1 VAERQD
7 HGLELA
13 YRRTLEHERRRVL
26 GRMNLIRVIGVGAWL
41 VMAIVFGVVQGKL
54 QWRTPLPYVGT
65 YFAVSLFLYLV
76 GRKSTAV
83 LGRCQYTVAFV
94 DVVMMFSAM
103 NASVAFYPEKSS
115 AAGLLLSMFMLL
127 VGVALL
133 TLQRRA
139 VLAAVAVAVPLHV
152 VFLYRLGILE
162 LDWIGGWILLLLL
175 GAAVFFAVGRMMA
188 LVRGVAAEQAAHE
201 RLGRYFSPQ
210 VAQRI
215 IELGDTAARG
225 EQREVTILFS
235 DIRDFTAMADRMES
249 QHVVAMLNEY
259 LSTMVDVIFKHGGT
273 LDKFI
278 GDGILAYF
286 GAPLEMKDHAIAGVS
301 CGLEMLEALK
311 KLNDRRRDRGEVELR
326 IGIGIHTGRVVIG
339 DIGSQQRNEFTIIG
353 DSVNLASRIESL
365 TKQVGAEILV
375 TEATRDV
382 AGELFAFQPAQP
394 MAVKGKPHPVRTFVP
409 APSDS
414 GRIPL
419 ERSASNKA

>member
-1 VAERQD
+1 MAERQD
-7 HGLELA
+7 HGLEEA

-41 VMAIVFGVVQGKL
+41 LMAIVFGVVQGKL
-54 QWRTPLPYVGT
+54 QWRTPLPYVAT
-65 YFAVSLFLYLV
+65 YFTIALTLFVL
-76 GRKSTAV
+76 GSRFNSV

-94 DVVMMFSAM
+94 DVTMMFAAM
-103 NASVAFYPEKSS
+103 NASVAFYPVKSS

-127 VGVALL
+127 IGVALL
-133 TLQRRA
+133 TMQRRA
-139 VLAAVAVAVPLHV
+139 VLAAVATALPLHI

-162 LDWIGGWILLLLL
+162 ADWVGGWILLLLL
-175 GAAVFFAVGRMMA
+175 GAAIFFAVGRMLA
-188 LVRGVAAEQAAHE
+188 LVQGVAAEQAAHE
-201 RLGRYFSPQ
+201 RLGRYFSPS
-210 VAQRI
+210 VAKRI
-215 IELGDTAARG
+215 IELGDTSSRG

-235 DIRDFTAMADRMES
+235 DIRDFTAMADCMES
-249 QHVVAMLNEY
+249 EKVVAMLNEY
-259 LSTMVDVIFKHGGT
+259 LSTMVEVIFKHGGT

-301 CGLEMLEALK
+301 CGLEMLEALR
-311 KLNDRRRDRGEVELR
+311 KLNERRRDRGEVALR

-339 DIGSQQRNEFTIIG
+339 DIGSEQRNEFTIIG

-365 TKQVGAEILV
+365 TKQLGAEILV

-382 AGELFAFQPAQP
+382 AGTLFSFAPAAP
-394 MAVKGKPHPVRTFVP
+394 MAVKGKAQPVQTFVP
-409 APSDS
+409 VPSES

-419 ERSASNKA
+419 ERSAVNKA